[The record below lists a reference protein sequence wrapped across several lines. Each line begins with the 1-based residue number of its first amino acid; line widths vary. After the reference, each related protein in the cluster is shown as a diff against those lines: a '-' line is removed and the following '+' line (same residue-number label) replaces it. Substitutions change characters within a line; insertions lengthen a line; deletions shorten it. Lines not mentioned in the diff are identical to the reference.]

1 MKINKKIALIIVMNN
16 GQIIE
21 QGSFDELVYEKG
33 MFWSLYNVSRMSNNN
48 EEVLV

>member
-1 MKINKKIALIIVMNN
+1 MKTNKKIALIIVMNN

-21 QGSFDELVYEKG
+21 QGSFDELVNEQG
-33 MFWSLYNVSRMSNNN
+33 MFWSIYNVSGMGNNN